1 MLLNL
6 PARWGTNPK
15 PGHSCA
21 GLGTEDVFDD
31 AVGRASSMGTSALR
45 GSNLSPGR
53 AEKQWF
59 GAFSHGNT
67 CSGRVCAV
75 YGIVVTITTPHVYD

>member
-21 GLGTEDVFDD
+21 GLGTEDGFDD
-31 AVGRASSMGTSALR
+31 ALGRASSMGTCALR
-45 GSNLSPGR
+45 GSDLSPGR
-53 AEKQWF
+53 AGRQWLGF
-59 GAFSHGNT
+59 FPTEILG
-67 CSGRVCAV
+67 SGSV
-75 YGIVVTITTPHVYD
+75 